1 LLIKTKKVFLIIIQI
16 AVAVA
21 NLSVNFR
28 CRFDSRPRDSSWI
41 LGDGGGGGK
50 GAAGTV
56 RVGKEKVRKCQIFLF
71 SVKKASMF
79 IGVRVFILFVSHAN
93 FYVVARSC

>member
-1 LLIKTKKVFLIIIQI
+1 M
-16 AVAVA
+16 VAR
-21 NLSVNFR
+21 LTVNFR

-56 RVGKEKVRKCQIFLF
+56 RVGKEKVRKLQLFLMLLII
-71 SVKKASMF
+71 VKKLPCSSF
-79 IGVRVFILFVSHAN
+79 
-93 FYVVARSC
+93 